1 MTYAAP
7 RNEPAQRRE
16 WARPL
21 LPHLLAG
28 AGGLLFGVLTNLA
41 QGWLPGSSGQIANS
55 GAVWCVAA
63 FTAGALTRRGPAR
76 APVLAGLL
84 AETCL
89 VVGYYGYAEFG
100 RDGMGSP
107 FYPLVWLVLACVAG
121 PLMGM
126 AGHWWRRGRTPG
138 RRIAGL
144 AALPG
149 VFGMEGIHFTWTL
162 HYTAEAT
169 ACFILLA
176 VLPCLGRSWRERL
189 TTAVVAAAFAVAA
202 YGLVELPLNA
212 LSA

>member
-7 RNEPAQRRE
+7 RPEPAQRKVG
-16 WARPL
+16 ARPL

-63 FTAGALTRRGPAR
+63 FAAGALTRRGSAL

-89 VVGYYGYAEFG
+89 VVGYYGYAEYG
-100 RDGMGSP
+100 RDGMGDLL
-107 FYPLVWLVLACVAG
+107 FPLVWLALACIAG

-126 AGHWWRRGRTPG
+126 AGYWWHQGRTAG
-138 RRIAGL
+138 RRITGL

-149 VFGMEGIHFTWTL
+149 VFGMEGIHFAWTL

-169 ACFILLA
+169 ACFALLA
-176 VLPCLGRSWRERL
+176 VLPCMGRSWRERL
-189 TTAVVAAAFAVAA
+189 MALAVAMAFAVVA
-202 YGLVELPLNA
+202 YGLVELPLNGV
-212 LSA
+212 SA